1 MGVFRRLLGRDPRS
15 NVDSG
20 RPEPRPSPQAEDTG
34 DSQLFQGV
42 EAPGLLLKKKE
53 ICYCAAEAALME
65 EKVKRKRI
73 KGRSM
78 GASMRLSKGFIIRGG
93 TFDGEIVPESAI
105 VPTSIGKLFITNQRI
120 VFLGNNKSLNIR
132 LGSLLGIQLFADGIR
147 LTDARGNPKVLKMCS
162 EEQVGDVK
170 GVLSG
175 LFEGGV

>member
-1 MGVFRRLLGRDPRS
+1 MGFFSRLLGS
-15 NVDSG
+15 DSRPETDSD
-20 RPEPRPSPQAEDTG
+20 RPEPRSSPQVEQPEDPDT
-34 DSQLFQGV
+34 SQMLQGV

-78 GASMRLSKGFIIRGG
+78 GASIRLSKGFTIRGG

-120 VFLGNNKSLNIR
+120 VFLGNRSD
-132 LGSLLGIQLFADGIR
+132 Q
-147 LTDARGNPKVLKMCS
+147 MCRR
-162 EEQVGDVK
+162 
-170 GVLSG
+170 GVLDSEARQMKG
-175 LFEGGV
+175 SIDM